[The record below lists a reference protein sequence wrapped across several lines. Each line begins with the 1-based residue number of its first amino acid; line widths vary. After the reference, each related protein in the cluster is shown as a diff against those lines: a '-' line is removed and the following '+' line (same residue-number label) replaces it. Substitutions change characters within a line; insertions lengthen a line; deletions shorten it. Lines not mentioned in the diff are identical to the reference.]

1 MIGKQLKTATYRE
14 LQAYLSQNAH
24 DSPHCPTYEIN
35 IVLNG
40 ESYTLF
46 VLLDRHN
53 KIYALYALRS
63 VYEQEANAVRP
74 VLITE
79 NVILSALME
88 LMIYQCAT

>member
-1 MIGKQLKTATYRE
+1 MIGRQLKTAKYRD
-14 LQAYLSQNAH
+14 LRAYLSQNAH
-24 DSPHCPTYEIN
+24 HEPLSPTYEIN

-40 ESYTLF
+40 ENYTLF

-63 VYEQEANAVRP
+63 VYEQDADAVCP